1 MAAGPLTCSRPATA
15 LSSQTSQRLAPRAP
29 LPPVSQK
36 GSGRRHGSSRWVVAR
51 WSCLLGLTLQHTELS
66 SLLSP
71 CAISYL
77 PCSFLNPVG
86 RASPAP
92 LPLPHRMPEPQDSG
106 RGQVALPEGGG
117 AGTSLGCLPPG
128 PVPFRGPHT
137 ALSPGN
143 LCSHEAGRGW
153 RRSQH
158 LTPTGATRTLPLEAN
173 ALSVPRKAQ
182 VRGTL
187 QSTEESKQAHS

>member
-15 LSSQTSQRLAPRAP
+15 LSSQTSQRLAPRAS

-106 RGQVALPEGGG
+106 RGQVALPEGGR

-128 PVPFRGPHT
+128 PVPFRGP
-137 ALSPGN
+137 
-143 LCSHEAGRGW
+143 R
-153 RRSQH
+153 
-158 LTPTGATRTLPLEAN
+158 TGT
-173 ALSVPRKAQ
+173 VPRKPMFSRSRKGLETQPTSNAHRSDWNTP
-182 VRGTL
+182 VRGQRPL
-187 QSTEESKQAHS
+187 CPQESTGKRHTPEHGGK

>member
-51 WSCLLGLTLQHTELS
+51 WSCLLSLTLQHTELS

-92 LPLPHRMPEPQDSG
+92 LPSRTAGLRTRPGRTAGGWKSWHEPRPPHSRASALPRTPHRHCPQETYVVTKQEGAGDAANRSDSDTPV
-106 RGQVALPEGGG
+106 RGQRPLCPQESTGKRHTPEHGG
-117 AGTSLGCLPPG
+117 
-128 PVPFRGPHT
+128 
-137 ALSPGN
+137 
-143 LCSHEAGRGW
+143 
-153 RRSQH
+153 
-158 LTPTGATRTLPLEAN
+158 
-173 ALSVPRKAQ
+173 K
-182 VRGTL
+182 
-187 QSTEESKQAHS
+187 

>member
-51 WSCLLGLTLQHTELS
+51 WPCLLGLTLQHTELS

-92 LPLPHRMPEPQDSG
+92 LPLPHRRTQDAARSHC
-106 RGQVALPEGGG
+106 RRVEELARASAASLPGQCPSEDPAP
-117 AGTSLGCLPPG
+117 
-128 PVPFRGPHT
+128 

-158 LTPTGATRTLPLEAN
+158 LTSTGATRTLPLEAN

>member
-51 WSCLLGLTLQHTELS
+51 WPCLLSLTLQHTELS

-92 LPLPHRMPEPQDSG
+92 PPLPHRRTQDAARSHC
-106 RGQVALPEGGG
+106 RRVEELARASAASLPGQCPSEDPAP
-117 AGTSLGCLPPG
+117 
-128 PVPFRGPHT
+128 

>member
-106 RGQVALPEGGG
+106 RSQVALPEGGR
-117 AGTSLGCLPPG
+117 AGTSLGRLPPG
-128 PVPFRGPHT
+128 PVPFRGPRT
-137 ALSPGN
+137 GAVPRKPMFS
-143 LCSHEAGRGW
+143 
-153 RRSQH
+153 RSRKGLETQ
-158 LTPTGATRTLPLEAN
+158 PTGATRTLPLEAN